1 MGNIFSCCMPPPPN
15 LPKAYEESF
24 RPPTPFENVEY
35 SFNGRR
41 WSPYYEDDEVPDFI
55 R

>member
-1 MGNIFSCCMPPPPN
+1 MGNLCCMPQPN
-15 LPKAYEESF
+15 LPKSYEESF
-24 RPPTPFENVEY
+24 RPPTPFQKVQY

-41 WSPYYEDDEVPDFI
+41 WSPYEDDEVPDFI

>member
-1 MGNIFSCCMPPPPN
+1 MGNLFSCCMPPPPN

-24 RPPTPFENVEY
+24 RPPTPFQNVQY
-35 SFNGRR
+35 SFDGRR
-41 WSPYYEDDEVPDFI
+41 WSPYEDDEVPDFI